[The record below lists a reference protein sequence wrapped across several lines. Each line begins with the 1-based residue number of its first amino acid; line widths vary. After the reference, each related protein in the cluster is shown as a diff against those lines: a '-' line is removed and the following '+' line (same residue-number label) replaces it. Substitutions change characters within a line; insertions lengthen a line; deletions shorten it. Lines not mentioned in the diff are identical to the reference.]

1 MSIKVS
7 VICSNQDDL
16 AALSRPSVSA
26 GTEFVAHLGTVQSLD
41 EVLKSDRPDVL
52 IVDVPEP
59 DEPVMQRIEVVM
71 AKALATHLVLV
82 SPDRSV
88 EFLMRAMRAGVREVL
103 PAPLTVA
110 TVQQT
115 LTHARGYPDINGRRP
130 NAAGHVYA
138 MIQAKGGSGTT
149 FIATNLAHALSKQGQ
164 RVVVLDL
171 NLYFGDAA
179 MFIGNSNAV
188 SSVVD
193 LARQTHRMDA
203 ALLGSS
209 MIKFSDKLHVLSA
222 PESPEH
228 IHEVTPVA
236 IEKIIDLA
244 RSQYDY
250 VILDVPSMLSPV
262 TIKALDLA
270 DSIYL
275 TLQLNLPFI
284 RAAKLMVTVFRTL
297 GYPTTKLN
305 LIVNRY
311 EKSGDVGL
319 SDVENATGLK
329 VHRTIPNSHKA
340 VNSSINQ
347 GVPMI
352 DLMPSDPVAT
362 ALSSWAALLAPT
374 AAVAPPTRSW
384 FQGLLRTAS

>member
-7 VICSNQDDL
+7 AICTTPDDL
-16 AALSRPSVSA
+16 AALSRSDVGA
-26 GTEFVAHLGTVQSLD
+26 GAAFSAHLGSVQLLGD
-41 EVLKSDRPDVL
+41 VLKSDQPDVL
-52 IVDVPEP
+52 IIDVPDPNEQA
-59 DEPVMQRIEVVM
+59 MQLIES
-71 AKALATHLVLV
+71 ALSKANSTHLVLV

-88 EFLMRAMRAGVREVL
+88 ELLMRAMRAGVREVL
-103 PAPLTVA
+103 PAPLTLA
-110 TVQQT
+110 TVQQVIH
-115 LTHARGYPDINGRRP
+115 HAQGYPLINGRHR
-130 NAAGHVYA
+130 NAAGQVYA
-138 MIQAKGGSGTT
+138 LIQAKGGSGAT
-149 FIATNLAHALSKQGQ
+149 FLATNLAHALSKQGK

-179 MFIGNSNAV
+179 MFLGNSNAV
-188 SSVVD
+188 SSVVE

-203 ALLGSS
+203 TLLESS
-209 MIKFSDKLHVLSA
+209 MIKFSDNLHVLPA

-228 IHEVTPVA
+228 IHEVTPA
-236 IEKIIDLA
+236 AMEKIIDLA
-244 RSQYDY
+244 RSHYDF

-284 RAAKLMVTVFRTL
+284 RAAKLMVAVFRTL
-297 GYPTTKLN
+297 GYSNGKIN

-352 DLMPSDPVAT
+352 DLMPGDPVAH
-362 ALSSWAALLAPT
+362 ALASWANLLAPITT
-374 AAVAPPTRSW
+374 APQPARSW
-384 FQGLLRTAS
+384 FQGLLRLAS

>member
-1 MSIKVS
+1 MTIKVS
-7 VICSNQDDL
+7 AICTSAEDL
-16 AALSRPSVSA
+16 AALSRPAVGA
-26 GTEFVAHLGTVQSLD
+26 GAVFSAHLGSVQSLD
-41 EVLKSDRPDVL
+41 EVLTSDQPDVL
-52 IVDVPEP
+52 IIDVPVP
-59 DEPVMQRIEVVM
+59 DEPAMKQIESAL
-71 AKALATHLVLV
+71 AKALSTHLVLV

-110 TVQQT
+110 TVQQVIN
-115 LTHARGYPDINGRRP
+115 HAQGYPLINGRHQ
-130 NAAGHVYA
+130 NAAGRVYA
-138 MIQAKGGSGTT
+138 LIQAKGGSGTT
-149 FIATNLAHALSKQGQ
+149 FLATNLAYALSKQDK

-179 MFIGNSNAV
+179 MFLGNSNAV

-203 ALLGSS
+203 TLLSSS
-209 MIKFSDKLHVLSA
+209 MIKFSDSLHVLPA

-228 IHEVTPVA
+228 INEVTPAA

-244 RSQYDY
+244 RSQYDF

-284 RAAKLMVTVFRTL
+284 RAAKLMVAVFRTL
-297 GYPTTKLN
+297 GYPNEKIHLV
-305 LIVNRY
+305 VNRY

-319 SDVENATGLK
+319 ADVENATGLK
-329 VHRTIPNSHKA
+329 VQRTIPNSHKA

-352 DLMPSDPVAT
+352 DLMPADPVAH
-362 ALSSWAALLAPT
+362 ALSQWADLLAPSKIPRP
-374 AAVAPPTRSW
+374 ARSW
-384 FQGLLRTAS
+384 LQGFKRFAS

>member
-7 VICSNQDDL
+7 AICTNTEDL
-16 AALSRPSVSA
+16 AALSRPAVGAGAVFSAHMGSVQ
-26 GTEFVAHLGTVQSLD
+26 TLD
-41 EVLKSDRPDVL
+41 EVLNSDQPDVL
-52 IVDVPEP
+52 IIDVPVP
-59 DEPVMQRIEVVM
+59 DEPAMKRIESAL

-110 TVQQT
+110 TVQQVIN
-115 LTHARGYPDINGRRP
+115 HAQGYPLINGRHQ
-130 NAAGHVYA
+130 NAAGRVYA
-138 MIQAKGGSGTT
+138 LIQAKGGSGTT
-149 FIATNLAHALSKQGQ
+149 FLATNLAYALSKQDK

-179 MFIGNSNAV
+179 MFLGNSNAV

-203 ALLGSS
+203 TLLASS
-209 MIKFSDKLHVLSA
+209 MIKFGDNLHVLPA
-222 PESPEH
+222 PESPEN
-228 IHEVTPVA
+228 INEVTPA
-236 IEKIIDLA
+236 AMEKIVDLA
-244 RSQYDY
+244 RSQYDF

-262 TIKALDLA
+262 TIKALDLS

-284 RAAKLMVTVFRTL
+284 RAAKLMVAVFRTL
-297 GYPTTKLN
+297 GYPNEKIR

-319 SDVENATGLK
+319 PDVENATGLK

-352 DLMPSDPVAT
+352 DLMPGDPVAL
-362 ALSSWAALLAPT
+362 ALTNWAELLAPT
-374 AAVAPPTRSW
+374 KIPRAARSW
-384 FQGLLRTAS
+384 LQGFRRMTS